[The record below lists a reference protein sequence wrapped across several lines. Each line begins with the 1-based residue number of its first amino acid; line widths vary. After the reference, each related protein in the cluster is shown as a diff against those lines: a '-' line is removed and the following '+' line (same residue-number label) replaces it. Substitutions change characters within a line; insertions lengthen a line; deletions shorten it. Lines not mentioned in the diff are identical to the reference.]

1 MGLRQSLELEME
13 TLQKAGGPYP
23 ARLRASNRAGVQL
36 TALVTALDS
45 LGCAV
50 SEIEVFVPQ
59 LQSATFDVLKHWA
72 QRLSRQLTYLL
83 EQLAPLEFDE
93 NAGQVLIRSTRPDQL
108 PDGTQYYEI
117 ILSQHGAGNFLFR
130 RYMATKGQPGRSP
143 VDMILTRQVILKLV
157 DDLEA
162 TIP

>member
-1 MGLRQSLELEME
+1 MALRKALDLEME

-23 ARLRASNRAGVQL
+23 ARLRASDSTGIQL
-36 TALVTALDS
+36 TALVAAMDS

-50 SEIEVFVPQ
+50 TEIEVFVPQ
-59 LQSATFDVLKHWA
+59 LQSAAFDVLKQWA
-72 QRLSRQLTYLL
+72 QHLSQQLTYLL

-93 NAGQVLIRSTRPDQL
+93 SGGQVLIRSTRPDQL

-130 RYMATKGQPGRSP
+130 RYMATKGQPGRVP
-143 VDMILTRQVILKLV
+143 VDMILTRQVMLKLV